1 MYRRRGPLPLLPQTR
16 RGRIAE
22 RESDYQQR
30 RLSRI
35 LSPER
40 VDPFADASAADAGEL
55 RVVFAGQLNFGFVG
69 EHMRVRGGCV

>member
-1 MYRRRGPLPLLPQTR
+1 MYRRRGPLPLFPQTR
-16 RGRIAE
+16 RGRIPE

-55 RVVFAGQLNFGFVG
+55 HVVCAGQTKLWF
-69 EHMRVRGGCV
+69 CW